1 MPAVLKMLEID
12 GSAPGIVGPAHSI
25 QPSKEQIQ
33 TAVALSGGKDVD
45 IEPKKPVYE
54 SDNHLTDLKSF
65 AESMSAATER
75 CLKTRKTFNKV
86 AAVVSYWEK
95 PKDLPH
101 MKQNAQKLVDLF
113 RDQYEFDVMDY
124 EIPRKTKDRHFVF
137 NISPHLET
145 VSDDPN
151 SLFIFYYGGH
161 ASVPNGTLA
170 EKRLWMP
177 ENRIGQHD
185 PKIEWSSVSRTLF
198 NGVQCQVLF
207 ILDCCHA
214 GAMVDEKID
223 WTACEMLAACPPEHK
238 ASATQISSF
247 TMALYKELKDQ
258 LYDVIE
264 LHSVLCSTQKREEHS
279 LKSDP
284 WYRHF
289 TTKPR
294 YTPSAMIRRS
304 ELPSIQEI
312 NGSQEAYNGSEK
324 LLARLKRTSNAK
336 VLIAVTF
343 KGTASGIIDMLSGDE
358 MRKEF
363 ESWFRHTPIHVLD
376 LVFTAVQQVVLE
388 SLFESNSCIT
398 TWSIPI
404 WLWDC
409 LAYNPR
415 YRYLGVIRSSNF
427 ATGNSQRL
435 QLQGPNR
442 VGHIIDSSQ
451 VLEGGWTLVRALPNK
466 KPVQPDDS
474 SSTSSINASRYIIP
488 RSSQWSTLKPARGK
502 SSGGLFSSFLRG
514 KQDINVPSPSQPKQN
529 QPASLSPPA
538 MSQTPT
544 TTPLMIPQSFQF
556 IPSGGRYQLKVE
568 DVVRN
573 PSDKKYARRID
584 ETRSSRG
591 WRNTPLA
598 SLDRPQPSRPI
609 DPTKSLEP
617 SVHVVRYLT

>member
-1 MPAVLKMLEID
+1 MKGEQLFFTNPPTPAVLKMLEND
-12 GSAPGIVGPAHSI
+12 GSAPGIAGPAHST
-25 QPSKEQIQ
+25 QTPKEQMQ
-33 TAVALSGGKDVD
+33 TAIALSGGKDVD
-45 IEPKKPVYE
+45 TESKKPVYE

-65 AESMSAATER
+65 AASMSAAAES
-75 CLKTRKTFNKV
+75 CLKTRKKFDKV
-86 AAVVSYWEK
+86 AVVVSYWEN

-101 MKQNAQKLVDLF
+101 MKQNAQNLVELF

-124 EIPRKTKDRHFVF
+124 EIPRKTKDRQFVVR
-137 NISPHLET
+137 IAEHLEK
-145 VSDDPN
+145 VSEEPN

-161 ASVPNGTLA
+161 ASVPDGTLG

-185 PKIEWSSVSRTLF
+185 PKIEWSSASRSLF
-198 NGVQCQVLF
+198 NDVQCQVIF

-214 GAMVDEKID
+214 GAMIDEKIN
-223 WTACEMLAACPPEHK
+223 WTACEMIAACPPEHK

-247 TMALYKELKDQ
+247 TRALYNELKDQ

-289 TTKPR
+289 TTKSH
-294 YTPSAMIRRS
+294 YAPSAMIRRS
-304 ELPSIQEI
+304 EPPSTHES
-312 NGSQEAYNGSEK
+312 NGSQEAYNGSDK

-343 KGTASGIIDMLSGDE
+343 KGTASGIIHQLSGHE

-398 TWSIPI
+398 TWSIPV

-409 LAYNPR
+409 LVYNR
-415 YRYLGVIRSSNF
+415 CYKYLGVIRSSNF
-427 ATGNSQRL
+427 VTSATQRL
-435 QLQGPNR
+435 QFQCSNGER
-442 VGHIIDSSQ
+442 QVIDSSQ
-451 VLEGGWTLVRALPNK
+451 VPEGGWTLVRALPDE

-474 SSTSSINASRYIIP
+474 SSTSSIKASRYLYP
-488 RSSQWSTLKPARGK
+488 PPNRPTPQPAKGK
-502 SSGGLFSSFLRG
+502 SSGGPFSSFLRG
-514 KQDINVPSPSQPKQN
+514 KQNSNVPPPSQPKQN
-529 QPASLSPPA
+529 QLASLPPPA
-538 MSQTPT
+538 MSQTP

-556 IPSGGRYQLKVE
+556 VRPGGHFQLKVQ

-584 ETRSSRG
+584 GTRSSRG
-591 WRNTPLA
+591 WKNAPIAISLA
-598 SLDRPQPSRPI
+598 
-609 DPTKSLEP
+609 
-617 SVHVVRYLT
+617 YGAN